1 MTNGEQ
7 RQRLAAIL
15 AADASG
21 FSRLMERDEHAT
33 LEALEAA
40 RAVFRQE
47 VESNQ
52 GRVIDTAG
60 ASLTF
65 KIGDTGSWMN
75 LSGASPQ
82 MPNVKPGT
90 MDHLG
95 IGIDLPKAPEP
106 LRQALK
112 MAFPA
117 SNVRSPGQPG
127 DLTYDLEAS

>member
-33 LEALEAA
+33 LAALEAA

-52 GRVIDTAG
+52 GSVIDTAG
-60 ASLTF
+60 DSVLAVFDTAAGAVTAALAHSARARAHRPAMSRTSDACDSASACTWA
-65 KIGDTGSWMN
+65 T
-75 LSGASPQ
+75 
-82 MPNVKPGT
+82 
-90 MDHLG
+90 
-95 IGIDLPKAPEP
+95 
-106 LRQALK
+106 
-112 MAFPA
+112 
-117 SNVRSPGQPG
+117 
-127 DLTYDLEAS
+127 